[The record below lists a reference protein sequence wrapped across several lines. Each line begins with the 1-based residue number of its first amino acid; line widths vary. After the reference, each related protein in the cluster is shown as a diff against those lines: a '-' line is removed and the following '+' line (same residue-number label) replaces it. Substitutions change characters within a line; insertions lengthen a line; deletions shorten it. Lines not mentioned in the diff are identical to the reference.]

1 MDEMN
6 TTALSEE
13 SAPQD
18 AEEQSATE
26 EATETAEQ
34 STTSEQEDGEATEN
48 QNNTETDTEQ
58 SGAVNDGTDSAPFLS
73 IRYNHETRDL
83 SQSEARSLAQKA
95 LQAEPI
101 MTKLRFLAAQDG
113 ADSINSFIKKMEES
127 YESRQ
132 RQRISS
138 QLSNEGDK
146 ELFDTILK
154 AENEKFM
161 AAAGIIEESESKAL
175 AEEFDNE
182 NARLAEEFIALSKE
196 FPDLKE
202 VKDVPDAVFKL
213 AAKEKI
219 SLLDAQLRFNHA
231 ENKKIKQAEQSAA
244 AAAASSTG
252 SAVSSDTDSTSPEIV
267 AMRKG
272 VWH

>member
-26 EATETAEQ
+26 EAAEATEQ
-34 STTSEQEDGEATEN
+34 STTSEQGGGEATE
-48 QNNTETDTEQ
+48 NNTETDTEQ
-58 SGAVNDGTDSAPFLS
+58 SGAVNDSAESAPFLS
-73 IRYNHETRDL
+73 VRYNHETRDL
-83 SQSEARSLAQKA
+83 SQSEARNLAQKA
-95 LQAEPI
+95 LQAEPV
-101 MTKLRFLAAQDG
+101 MSKLRFLAAQDG
-113 ADSINSFIKKMEES
+113 ADSINSFVKKMEES
-127 YESRQ
+127 FESRQ
-132 RQRISS
+132 RQRILS
-138 QLSNEGDK
+138 QLSDEGDS
-146 ELFDTILK
+146 ELLDTILK
-154 AENEKFM
+154 AENEKLR
-161 AAAGIIEESESKAL
+161 AAAGIIEESENKAL

-182 NARLAEEFIALSKE
+182 NTRLAEEFVALSKE
-196 FPDLKE
+196 FPELKE
-202 VKDVPDAVFKL
+202 VKDVPAAVFKL

-244 AAAASSTG
+244 AAAARSSG
-252 SAVSSDTDSTSPEIV
+252 SAVSSDTDSTSPEIA